1 MRSKIY
7 EKYLHKQVENYMLSY
22 YTLLK
27 NILSYFQSDF
37 GTDFN
42 AQQCFIGLIE
52 KAQSVMNKG
61 GLSSP
66 LLSAL
71 SKMFD

>member
-1 MRSKIY
+1 
-7 EKYLHKQVENYMLSY
+7 MLSY

-27 NILSYFQSDF
+27 NILSYFQFDF
-37 GTDFN
+37 GNDFN